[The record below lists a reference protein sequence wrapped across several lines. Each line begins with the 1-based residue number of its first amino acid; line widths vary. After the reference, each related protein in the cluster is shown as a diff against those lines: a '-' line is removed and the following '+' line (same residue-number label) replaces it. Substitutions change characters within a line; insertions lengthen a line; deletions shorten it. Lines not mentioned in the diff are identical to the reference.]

1 MQVASGQQE
10 VAAVAANLVDDAVG
24 DDQGGLA
31 VAGAGPGLLG
41 LARLCGCARA
51 RPRARARSCARSRAR
66 SCTRSCTRAVFRFL
80 PLSSSGGAW
89 FWTARLDASR
99 LSGARF
105 SGGDFRMLR
114 EPVLAHAA
122 QVMLLPAPIPALPSL
137 AGGGT
142 SGV

>member
-51 RPRARARSCARSRAR
+51 RSRA
-66 SCTRSCTRAVFRFL
+66 RSCTRAVFRFL
-80 PLSSSGGAW
+80 PLPSSGGAW

-122 QVMLLPAPIPALPSL
+122 QVMLLPAPIPGCPRSPA
-137 AGGGT
+137 AA
-142 SGV
+142 